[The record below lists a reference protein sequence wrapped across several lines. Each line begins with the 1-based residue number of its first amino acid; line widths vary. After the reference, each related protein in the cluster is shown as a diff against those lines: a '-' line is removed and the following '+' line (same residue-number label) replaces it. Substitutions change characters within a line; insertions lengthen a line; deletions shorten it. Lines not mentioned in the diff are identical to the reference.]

1 MYLETGL
8 IILGIAMLLLVL
20 FCIPVLIKLWRI
32 TSDLTMT
39 VQSLNERL
47 PAILRNLEDISTNI
61 NHSTTMI
68 NREVQKYA
76 VTAERFHTVMNQV
89 VNVIEWVSPF
99 ALRSHFIRK
108 TTRLIPVV
116 KGVMTFLKVLT
127 GGKRV

>member
-8 IILGIAMLLLVL
+8 TILGIAILLLVL
-20 FCIPVLIKLWRI
+20 FCIPVLLKLWRI

-47 PAILRNLEDISTNI
+47 PAILKNLEDISTNI
-61 NHSTTMI
+61 NLSTTVI
-68 NREVQKYA
+68 NSEVQKYA
-76 VTAERFHTVMNQV
+76 ATAERFHTVMNQV

-108 TTRLIPVV
+108 TTGLIPVV
-116 KGVMTFLKVLT
+116 KGVMAFLKVLT
-127 GGKRV
+127 GGQRG